1 MRKNNQG
8 FIVLELMIVVAIL
21 GITTAIAAPS
31 FTEMIKN
38 NRISS
43 YVNDFVA
50 ALQFA
55 KAEAVTLVIRRL
67 VMNQAA
73 PGINQVGG

>member
-38 NRISS
+38 NQISS
-43 YVNDFVA
+43 NVNDFVA

-73 PGINQVGG
+73 PGIDQVGG

>member
-73 PGINQVGG
+73 PGIDQVGG